1 MRLLLDTH
9 TFLWLVFQKHKLSSR
24 AAMLCTDPSN
34 TLLVSVVSLWEIV
47 IKQQAGKLE
56 LQSPLAEVV
65 EEQQRENRVQ
75 LLSVSLPHILQIEA
89 LPISHKDPFDR
100 LLIAQAIVEEADFL
114 TQDSLITAYPVKVIW

>member
-1 MRLLLDTH
+1 
-9 TFLWLVFQKHKLSSR
+9 
-24 AAMLCTDPSN
+24 MLCTDPSN